1 MANPLMTIVQNAI
14 GEGKLRPENYRD
26 AIRVSRDPEVTA
38 YLEGLLAQQDQD
50 VPVITDKVLN
60 EETLE
65 LMDRPVDRPVQG
77 NANPRSVRPVTTTD
91 QPTSKGSNPRAA
103 SLNRDVIK
111 EAAEE
116 AEIAESQLP
125 PPINARQAALDSYFA
140 NDKAAE
146 EVEIAESGQSPPIN
160 TRQAALDSYFADDIA
175 KKAAKEV
182 EQKERDAARVA
193 EFGQTLTLED
203 VSKSF
208 NLQRLGATSGDLIKD
223 GKLIRKFSRDEDVLD
238 IETVITQENID
249 GSANL
254 QNLEAVAGDL
264 IIKNKNGDSEFLSRG
279 REEQVRQGL
288 SAWMRATN
296 YLANGEMLLEALFP
310 IPSGAKAYTTS
321 YGYNPAA
328 QGAMPKGGTLEDDYG
343 VDISKLPFEERRKA
357 VKRRRE
363 RLVLAANGR
372 MFDFNP
378 ESTGAMVGAVAKAV
392 IDPIN
397 LIPATSTVKGGIAL
411 GSAIA
416 GFGSI
421 ADDFVFSES
430 GEIDFTK
437 AAVSAAAGAALT
449 GVVLKGAKTL
459 GDRGATKIIRNAQIE
474 MDKALAQGANPLK
487 GREILEEAGVNLNKL
502 EAAQTRLGTK
512 ISISPK
518 KVEQAEAA
526 KIVANDSAVG
536 RLTNSK
542 VDKLLGVLSTRI
554 KAMDEATFG
563 RLRRFEFDTHKNTY
577 LALEQSKTWVKGFSE
592 LTTPMK
598 NNIARLLYNEDFDAA
613 RGLMGRGLADD
624 FDMNILPMLRKMGDD
639 LKESGHTFEKIGNY
653 FPRLVKDLEGLQ
665 KSLDV
670 EQQGLITSAKKAYA
684 AKKGTSVEKL
694 TQEEKAEV
702 IDMLMRGQRFGLKNG
717 KPGFVKQRKLVLT
730 DEQMKYYATPEESLS
745 IYLRR
750 AVNDIEKRKFMGMHG
765 TKDPITGL
773 INVDKSIGNYVED
786 GIKAGR
792 IKPEDEA
799 NMLEMLKSRFIG
811 GEQSAGSLNATIRD
825 LGYMGTIA
833 NPISAVTQLADV
845 GTSGALN
852 GLRNTLSSFFK
863 TKDVK
868 MIDIYLDEVS
878 KELSEAGLRG
888 TSKMLHKLMAG
899 SGFKKLD
906 RLGKETYIN
915 AAFKNAKKMVKS
927 KKGLEKFKKKIGA
940 TYGDETQA
948 LIADLESGNMT
959 DTVKYFLFNELAD
972 VQPITLSEFPQAY
985 LDNPNHRILYMLKS
999 FTVKQIDVVRRNVI
1013 QEYAKGNKGTAIK
1026 NAALLGAYLSTANT
1040 GTQYAKDIL
1049 LGRDVKAEDIPD
1061 RAMWN
1066 LLSVYGINR
1075 YTSDKYLSNGD
1086 FIGAGVNTLMP
1097 ATPIISNALSLGTE
1111 LLFEDEPNVEKLIKP
1126 VPIVG
1131 NLVYNWMLGGAEE
1144 FNEKEQARR
1153 DK

>member
-1 MANPLMTIVQNAI
+1 MAEPIVASQETVGLMNTPTI
-14 GEGKLRPENYRD
+14 D
-26 AIRVSRDPEVTA
+26 
-38 YLEGLLAQQDQD
+38 
-50 VPVITDKVLN
+50 
-60 EETLE
+60 
-65 LMDRPVDRPVQG
+65 
-77 NANPRSVRPVTTTD
+77 
-91 QPTSKGSNPRAA
+91 
-103 SLNRDVIK
+103 
-111 EAAEE
+111 
-116 AEIAESQLP
+116 
-125 PPINARQAALDSYFA
+125 
-140 NDKAAE
+140 
-146 EVEIAESGQSPPIN
+146 
-160 TRQAALDSYFADDIA
+160 TRQAALDSFFADDIA
-175 KKAAKEV
+175 KKAAKEA
-182 EQKERDAARVA
+182 EDKALEEARIA

-208 NLQRLGATSGDLIKD
+208 NLQRLGATSGDLVKD
-223 GKLIRKFSRDEDVLD
+223 GELIRKFSTDDDAVD
-238 IETVITQENID
+238 IESVITQENID
-249 GSANL
+249 GSPTL
-254 QNLEAVAGDL
+254 QDLDAVAGDL

-279 REEQVRQGL
+279 REEEVRQGL
-288 SAWMRATN
+288 SAWMRGTN

-321 YGYNPAA
+321 YGYSPVA
-328 QGAMPKGGTLEDDYG
+328 QETMPKGGTLEDDYG

-357 VKRRRE
+357 VKRRKE

-372 MFDFNP
+372 MFDYNP
-378 ESTGAMVGAVAKAV
+378 ESTGAMVGSIAKAV

-430 GEIDFTK
+430 GEIDMTK
-437 AAVSAAAGAALT
+437 AAVSAAAGGILT
-449 GVVLKGAKTL
+449 GGVLKGAKVL
-459 GDRGATKIIRNAQIE
+459 GDRGATKTIRKAQLE

-518 KVEQAEAA
+518 KIAQAEAD
-526 KIVANDSAVG
+526 KVVANDSAVG

-542 VDKLLGVLSTRI
+542 VDKILGVLSTRI

-563 RLRRFEFDTHKNTY
+563 RLRRFEFDTHKNTH
-577 LALEQSKTWVKGFSE
+577 LALEQSKTWVKGFSA

-624 FDMNILPMLRKMGDD
+624 FDMNILPMLRKLGDD

-665 KSLDV
+665 KSLGV
-670 EQQGLITSAKKAYA
+670 EQQGLITAAKKAYA
-684 AKKGTSVEKL
+684 AKKGTSADKL
-694 TQEEKAEV
+694 TSEENAEV
-702 IDMLMRGQRFGLKNG
+702 IDMLVRGQSFGLKKG
-717 KPGFVKQRKLVLT
+717 KPGFVRQRKLNLT
-730 DEQMKYYATPEESLS
+730 DEQMKYYATPEESLA

-765 TKDPITGL
+765 TKDPKTGL
-773 INVDKSIGNYVED
+773 IDIDKSIGNYVED
-786 GIKAGR
+786 AVKAGR
-792 IKPEDEA
+792 IKPEDEVT
-799 NMLEMLKSRFIG
+799 MLEMLKSRFVG

-833 NPISAVTQLADV
+833 NPISAVTQLGDV

-852 GLRNTLSSFFK
+852 GLRNTLGSLFK

-868 MIDIYLDEVS
+868 MIDLYIDEVS
-878 KELSEAGLRG
+878 KELAEAGLSG

-899 SGFKKLD
+899 SGFKTLD

-927 KKGLEKFKKKIGA
+927 EEGLEKFKKKIGA
-940 TYGDETQA
+940 TYGDETKA

-972 VQPITLSEFPQAY
+972 VQPIALSEFPQGY

-999 FTVKQIDVVRRNVI
+999 FTIKQIDVVRRNVI
-1013 QEYAKGNKGTAIK
+1013 QEYAKGNKGTAVK

-1075 YTSDKYLSNGD
+1075 YTTDKYLSNGD
-1086 FIGAGVNTLMP
+1086 WTGAAVNTIMP
-1097 ATPIISNALSLGTE
+1097 ATPLIDSLLSLGGE
-1111 LLFEDEPNVEKLIKP
+1111 VLSDDPNVAKLVKP

-1131 NLVYNWMLGGAEE
+1131 NLIYNWMLGGAQE